1 MARLDW
7 PQLQIDFAPELD
19 FLLVCVSARQYRT
32 RFVEYFFETRCR
44 VRHPSGYFEYFVD
57 HLCFQSDAFTAF
69 AAELHSM
76 RQGNTSRAALK
87 SVGEM
92 LVFQVE
98 TIGRNLLLTL
108 NIKEFMPPRG
118 SAGLSLSI
126 DADYD
131 LFVNKLVS
139 SVEEFVKDLG
149 RVELENV
156 N

>member
-1 MARLDW
+1 MR
-7 PQLQIDFAPELD
+7 FA
-19 FLLVCVSARQYRT
+19 
-32 RFVEYFFETRCR
+32 EYFFEARCR

-57 HLCFQSDAFTAF
+57 HLCFQPDAFAAF

-76 RQGNTSRAALK
+76 RQGNASRATLK
-87 SVGEM
+87 NVGEM

-98 TIGRNLLLTL
+98 TIGRKLLLTL
-108 NIKEFMPPRG
+108 NIKEYMPPRG

-131 LFVNKLVS
+131 LFVNKLGS
-139 SVEEFVKDLG
+139 SVEEFGKDLG

-156 N
+156 D